1 MARCSSL
8 SIPACLAAL
17 LLLTGCAAPGP
28 GPGPGPA
35 PYAGPEPTGVPADLH
50 NRTAG
55 FSAQLW
61 AEKPLPRIGDF
72 LSLKLRISADAYLS
86 LYAIHTSGRT
96 SQLLDNE
103 AARSDRT
110 LTFPGPRSPVDYRVS
125 PPPGTETY
133 LLVATEQPLRWLAP
147 ADIRR
152 RGALTELN
160 LTGGELQQRLRAVL
174 ERQNPYSWNGAV
186 LNLPVDY

>member
-1 MARCSSL
+1 MKILKFITTFAGKRGYRGCRRGEGCKAHFFPPHSLPSRARC
-8 SIPACLAAL
+8 
-17 LLLTGCAAPGP
+17 
-28 GPGPGPA
+28 
-35 PYAGPEPTGVPADLH
+35 
-50 NRTAG
+50 
-55 FSAQLW
+55 
-61 AEKPLPRIGDF
+61 
-72 LSLKLRISADAYLS
+72 
-86 LYAIHTSGRT
+86 AIHARDAAARRRGLDVAQRVE
-96 SQLLDNE
+96 LVFDNE

-174 ERQNPYSWNGAV
+174 ERQNPYSWNGTV

>member
-8 SIPACLAAL
+8 SILACLAAL
-17 LLLTGCAAPGP
+17 LLLAGCAAPGP
-28 GPGPGPA
+28 GPGPA
-35 PYAGPEPTGVPADLH
+35 PYSGPESVGIPTDLQ
-50 NRTAG
+50 NRTAD

-61 AEKPLPRIGDF
+61 SDRPPPRIGDF
-72 LSLKLRISADAYLS
+72 LNLKLRVSADAYLS
-86 LYAIHTSGRT
+86 LYAIHSSGRT

-103 AARSDRT
+103 AARGGRT

-147 ADIRR
+147 ADIRQ